1 VVHRRLVNGCSVLSS
16 TDTDIDLGV
25 CLTLQKNV
33 MKKKMKRKVY
43 FSLLTAF
50 LWVFNC
56 CHCEVQRNMIKSH
69 ENIEIENIRKEVN
82 RLIQTQNP
90 TDALNLIKQL
100 EVRYQTLSLGKN
112 PPSFYNLKGVA
123 LYESNCLEDA
133 LKSFESA
140 VKFNSS
146 DLRAWI
152 NLVALKSH
160 FIGDYVE
167 GIQMVE
173 KLSGRKNINFAT
185 RNMEWKSFEWNLFET
200 IERVKSCIEAK
211 SEEQCDLLSTGLPYQ
226 LLPPTL
232 LKQYLE
238 VINELQGLTSSLPV
252 PSTAL
257 TSRTFDRSIRIGF
270 LLHRI
275 DSGPVMNLSHLFFK
289 YLNLLSQSNH
299 LQKRSAFRT
308 SAFFLSDHQI
318 THYYQREITT
328 YFDDTFSLKN
338 FTIAQS
344 VALIKE
350 QKIDILIEM
359 NGWNTNTAILI
370 MKERPARILISY
382 LADPITTGTNFIDYF
397 IGDKIV
403 FTPERTNNNLFSEK
417 LVFLPTCYLVNSYLE
432 WQEHLWKRKKH
443 LSFPKSDF
451 QLLLMGKQEYPSY
464 VMEQAQKILTN
475 RLQLVS
481 TPKWQQHEANQEKE
495 AKKIF
500 IGVYHNW
507 NKYHPEFFQVLMNI
521 LRRFPFCKLIF
532 NHGSNP
538 SNLFLQSFAYGIPR
552 QQIATLPFRNDMYD
566 HYYHK
571 TAMDLYLDTTYKNG
585 HVTSLDT
592 QFVGIPMITLS
603 MMTSSMMQAR
613 STESILH
620 YSNHPGNE
628 IPLKKNSSS
637 GSITT
642 GTNFH
647 STFGLVHSLKE
658 YEDYVILLLKSVK
671 GRKLLKYWKQ
681 LLQANRST
689 NKLFDIKYFS
699 KEFSYLLQSMMEMD
713 QLKNTKPSFQSS
725 HLFTDRG

>member
-1 VVHRRLVNGCSVLSS
+1 
-16 TDTDIDLGV
+16 
-25 CLTLQKNV
+25 
-33 MKKKMKRKVY
+33 MKRKVY
-43 FSLLTAF
+43 FSLLIAF

-56 CHCEVQRNMIKSH
+56 CHCEIPHNMIKST
-69 ENIEIENIRKEVN
+69 ENIEIENARNEVN

-90 TDALNLIKQL
+90 TDALDLIKQL
-100 EVRYQTLSLGKN
+100 EARYQTLSLGKN

-140 VKFNSS
+140 VTFNSS

-185 RNMEWKSFEWNLFET
+185 RKMDWKGFEWNLFET
-200 IERVKSCIEAK
+200 IERVKSCVEKK
-211 SEEQCDLLSTGLPYQ
+211 SEEKCDLLSTGLPYQ

-238 VINELQGLTSSLPV
+238 VINELQGLTSSALI

-257 TSRTFDRSIRIGF
+257 TTSRTSHRNIRIGF

-289 YLNLLSQSNH
+289 YLKLLSQSNR
-299 LQKRSAFRT
+299 LQNRSSFRT
-308 SAFFLSDHQI
+308 CAFFLSDHQI
-318 THYYQREITT
+318 THHYQREIVNF
-328 YFDDTFSLKN
+328 FDDTFSLKN

-397 IGDKIV
+397 IGDKMV

-432 WQEHLWKRKKH
+432 WQEHLLKRKIQT
-443 LSFPKSDF
+443 SFSKSDF
-451 QLLLMGKQEYPSY
+451 QLLLMEKQEYPFH
-464 VMEQAQKILTN
+464 VMNQAQKILVN
-475 RLQLVS
+475 NQIVKV
-481 TPKWQQHEANQEKE
+481 KWQQREADQETV

-507 NKYHPEFFQVLMNI
+507 NKFHPEFFQVLMNI
-521 LRRFPFCKLIF
+521 LRRFSFCKLIF
-532 NHGSNP
+532 NHGSSP

-628 IPLKKNSSS
+628 IPVKKNSS
-637 GSITT
+637 GSVPKR
-642 GTNFH
+642 TNIH

-658 YEDYVILLLKSVK
+658 YEDYVILLLKSAK
-671 GRKLLKYWKQ
+671 GRKLLKYWKHV
-681 LLQANRST
+681 LQANRST
-689 NKLFDIKYFS
+689 NRLFDVTYFS
-699 KEFSYLLQSMMEMD
+699 KEFSYLLQSMMEID
-713 QLKNTKPSFQSS
+713 QLKKVKPAFKSF